1 MTIDSADGAISAAQ
15 KPGIVLA
22 TISTSYV
29 GAIPARTESTVRIIK
44 PAIKILLPPRISD
57 ILPPSSK
64 RVPKVITY
72 ALEIHCNS
80 V

>member
-29 GAIPARTESTVRIIK
+29 GAIPARTEPTVRIIK
-44 PAIKILLPPRISD
+44 PVIKILLPHKISD
-57 ILPPSSK
+57 NFPPSSN
-64 RVPKVITY
+64 RVSKVITY
-72 ALEIHCNS
+72 ALKIHCNS